1 MFNYLSDN
9 LYFSV
14 EKGDEQ
20 IIKRVQVGLKRKENE
35 KEKEALRSHQ
45 KKKCRKRSEVQS
57 KPEKKKSHATS
68 ELSDSDKKLLDRW
81 KNMQTNTKP
90 FIHPIRKYMSDIVTL
105 KKETETGNTT
115 MQASCNDNSIV
126 ETSGGN
132 TQHYQFT
139 TYRSEKGEGEC
150 LKAVKDSTQPEH
162 GTGAEAMLA
171 ASLLGK
177 TLSLIFIYKVF
188 FPSGKSLVIQHIN

>member
-1 MFNYLSDN
+1 MFTYLSDN
-9 LYFSV
+9 LYFSA
-14 EKGDEQ
+14 EKDDEQ

-35 KEKEALRSHQ
+35 KEKEALKSHQ

-57 KPEKKKSHATS
+57 KPEKKKSHTTS

-90 FIHPIRKYMSDIVTL
+90 FIHPIRKYMSDILTL

-115 MQASCNDNSIV
+115 MQASCNNNSIV
-126 ETSGGN
+126 ETSGGS

-139 TYRSEKGEGEC
+139 TYLSEKGDGES
-150 LKAVKDSTQPEH
+150 LKAVKDSTQPERD
-162 GTGAEAMLA
+162 TGAEAMLA

-177 TLSLIFIYKVF
+177 PLPHIFIKFSF
-188 FPSGKSLVIQHIN
+188 FLGSDPTY